1 VRNLLKWCT
10 MFEGIDDADLALAA
24 AVRAEWRA
32 DELEWTRA
40 ALEQWEHER
49 TLADV
54 LRACM
59 HRGDTVAFEFPAR
72 TFVGVVTAVADDVVR
87 LATTDGSV
95 DAQVG
100 PTCAFLLRVVEPARA
115 GGQRGDE
122 TIATFRAR
130 LLELEGAVTRVGVA
144 ARTDELA
151 GRLGV
156 GRDQISVVDRDGVRR
171 YVPIGSVTWVRPLDV
186 D

>member
-1 VRNLLKWCT
+1 MVRVLD
-10 MFEGIDDADLALAA
+10 GIDDDDLAVAA

-32 DELEWTRA
+32 DELAWTRA
-40 ALEQWEHER
+40 ALEQWEHDR

-59 HRGDTVAFEFPAR
+59 HRGDKVALEYPGR
-72 TFVGVVTAVADDVVR
+72 TFVGVVAAVGDDLVR
-87 LATTDGSV
+87 LATADGSL
-95 DAQVG
+95 DAQLG
-100 PTCAFLLRVVEPARA
+100 PTGVLLLRVVEPARA
-115 GGQRGDE
+115 GGHRGDE

-130 LLELEGAVTRVGVA
+130 LLQLEGAATRVGVTA
-144 ARTDELA
+144 STDELT
-151 GRLGV
+151 GRLCV
-156 GRDQISVVDRDGVRR
+156 GRDQVSVVDRDGVRR